1 MFRINSTF
9 LTLTPA
15 SSQFRGGVK
24 RINEGVFPATGKKN
38 TLVKSPLY
46 HTTGLFFLLFSI
58 LLAACQPV
66 ATAGNPA
73 ANGIKVLAVESF
85 LADIA
90 HNVAGDRATVDS
102 LVPLGLDPH
111 AFEPAPK
118 DVARIAESAVLLV
131 NGGGLEAWL
140 NPVLSNVGGQR
151 LVVTASTGLTSRMAR
166 EGEAVEA
173 VPSGGLEQGDPHFW
187 LNPLNVITYVQN
199 IRDGLTQADPAGKDI
214 YAANAAAY
222 IAQLKDLDA
231 WIQQRVS
238 AIPVQNRLL
247 VTNHE
252 SFGYFADRYG
262 FTIAGTIIPS
272 VTTDSSPSAQELAR
286 LVDQIK
292 ATGVRAIFLELGSN
306 PQLAE
311 QVAAETGVKVVT
323 DLYTHSITAP
333 GGDAPTYI
341 DMMKVN
347 VTKIVQALQ
356 GQ

>member
-1 MFRINSTF
+1 MYR
-9 LTLTPA
+9 
-15 SSQFRGGVK
+15 K
-24 RINEGVFPATGKKN
+24 
-38 TLVKSPLY
+38 
-46 HTTGLFFLLFSI
+46 TGLIFLLFS
-58 LLAACQPV
+58 LVLAACQP
-66 ATAGNPA
+66 A
-73 ANGIKVLAVESF
+73 ADPGTPTPQGIRVLAVESF

-102 LVPLGLDPH
+102 LIPLGLDPH

-140 NPVLSNVGGQR
+140 QPVLSSVGGQR
-151 LVVTASTGLTSRMAR
+151 LVVTASTGLTSRKAR

-173 VPSGGLEQGDPHFW
+173 APAGSLEQGDPHFW
-187 LNPLNVITYVQN
+187 LNPMNVITYAEN
-199 IRDGLTQADPAGKDI
+199 IRDGLTQADPGGKDI
-214 YAANAAAY
+214 YAANTAAY
-222 IAQLKDLDA
+222 ISRLKDLDA
-231 WIQQRVS
+231 WIQQQVS
-238 AIPVQNRLL
+238 AIPVKNRLL

-306 PQLAE
+306 PQLAD
-311 QVAAETGVKVVT
+311 QVATETGIKVVT
-323 DLYTHSITAP
+323 DLYTHSITAS
-333 GGDAPTYI
+333 GGEAPTYI
-341 DMMKVN
+341 DMMKVD
-347 VTKIVQALQ
+347 VTKIVQALTAP
-356 GQ
+356 